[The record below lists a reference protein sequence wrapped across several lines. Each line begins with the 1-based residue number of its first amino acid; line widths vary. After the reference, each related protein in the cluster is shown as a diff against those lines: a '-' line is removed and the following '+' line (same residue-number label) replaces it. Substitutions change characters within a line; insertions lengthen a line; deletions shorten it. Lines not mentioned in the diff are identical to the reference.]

1 MDKIKNKLIFNGRL
15 AWLYIKYQLITKGL
29 LSLIIFPL
37 SSKILQLLLRSTG
50 RVNISSG
57 DYLQFLL
64 SFQGVGMLLLALT
77 LLTLLIGI
85 DVNSFIIMS
94 ALVREGRIKL
104 TARHLLLVSIKS
116 LRSFLKPS
124 GILIM
129 VYIAIV
135 VPLVGIGISISP
147 MKAFHI
153 PNFITEV
160 IFKNSLY
167 RTVYVGILF
176 ILTFITLHYIF
187 FLHYVLLLEYPIGD
201 ALKSASAL
209 MRKCRM
215 AFIRDFMWWTIK
227 WAVAATTAFSLL
239 VLLLLAPMRL
249 LTMSLVEQRAWSVF
263 AMLLLAE
270 LVVFAELM
278 LVPFFC
284 NRLTELFYRYHERH
298 NAPVVLKIRI
308 DAHTSDD
315 EGFLKLRLR
324 TKAAFGLFLLGTVS
338 VNLILALFFA
348 AAFDD
353 IFRVNRQIEIV
364 AHRGGG
370 NLAAEN
376 TVASLEAVIRKGVA
390 WSEIDVQRTMD
401 GHYVVNHDSSFLRVA
416 GESRSSSEMTLAEI
430 KRLRVRDLFDERR
443 SSQEVATIEEFLDAS
458 KGRIGLFVELKGS
471 TADPKMADD
480 IIAMIR
486 ARKMESEVAVLSL
499 DYSLITYIEEHYPQI
514 QTGFL
519 YFFSIGETAQMNGDI
534 LIMEEQLA
542 TPEKIEEIHSA
553 GKKAIVWTVN
563 TQESIDHFLNS
574 DIDGIITDYVPQVQ
588 EGIDRRNLRSD
599 LEILL
604 GYFLD

>member
-1 MDKIKNKLIFNGRL
+1 M
-15 AWLYIKYQLITKGL
+15 
-29 LSLIIFPL
+29 
-37 SSKILQLLLRSTG
+37 
-50 RVNISSG
+50 
-57 DYLQFLL
+57 
-64 SFQGVGMLLLALT
+64 
-77 LLTLLIGI
+77 
-85 DVNSFIIMS
+85 
-94 ALVREGRIKL
+94 
-104 TARHLLLVSIKS
+104 
-116 LRSFLKPS
+116 
-124 GILIM
+124 
-129 VYIAIV
+129 
-135 VPLVGIGISISP
+135 
-147 MKAFHI
+147 
-153 PNFITEV
+153 
-160 IFKNSLY
+160 
-167 RTVYVGILF
+167 
-176 ILTFITLHYIF
+176 
-187 FLHYVLLLEYPIGD
+187 
-201 ALKSASAL
+201 
-209 MRKCRM
+209 
-215 AFIRDFMWWTIK
+215 
-227 WAVAATTAFSLL
+227 
-239 VLLLLAPMRL
+239 
-249 LTMSLVEQRAWSVF
+249 
-263 AMLLLAE
+263 
-270 LVVFAELM
+270 
-278 LVPFFC
+278 
-284 NRLTELFYRYHERH
+284 
-298 NAPVVLKIRI
+298 
-308 DAHTSDD
+308 
-315 EGFLKLRLR
+315 
-324 TKAAFGLFLLGTVS
+324 
-338 VNLILALFFA
+338 
-348 AAFDD
+348 
-353 IFRVNRQIEIV
+353 
-364 AHRGGG
+364 
-370 NLAAEN
+370 
-376 TVASLEAVIRKGVA
+376 
-390 WSEIDVQRTMD
+390 QRTMD